1 MTDDATDPQAGRD
14 RALELPSWLWIGVPP
29 GIVVLIVGAK
39 LIGEDVYD
47 RWIRSEWGAIENLT
61 VLYLAIAVV
70 TGVLVLRRRRQLPS
84 VWLARWYALLTLGCF
99 YFLGEEASW
108 GQHWFGWETPEGFA
122 ELNDQRE
129 TNLHNLGA
137 PDWLLDNLPRNLL
150 SGLAVLGGILI
161 PLRWRGRRRWP
172 ASDPKDWLWPT
183 VVCIPAAIVASVVRI
198 PTRVAEAAGEELPRV
213 IDFSPGETEEYALAA
228 MLMIYF
234 LSIHRRLARRAAGG

>member
-1 MTDDATDPQAGRD
+1 MASERDDSRNGRT
-14 RALELPSWLWIGVPP
+14 ELPTWLWLGVPP
-29 GIVVLIVGAK
+29 GIVVLIIGAK

-61 VLYLAIAVV
+61 VVFLAVAVF
-70 TGVLVLRRRRQLPS
+70 TGIRVWRRRAELPS
-84 VWLARWYALLTLGCF
+84 VWLGRWIALLTFGCF

-108 GQHWFGWETPEGFA
+108 GQHWFGWETPEGYA

-137 PDWLLDNLPRNLL
+137 PDWLLDNLPRNIL
-150 SGLAVLGGILI
+150 SGLAVLGGILV
-161 PLRWRGRRRWP
+161 PLRWRGSRRWP
-172 ASDPKDWLWPT
+172 ASNPNDWLWPT

-198 PTRVAEAAGEELPRV
+198 PTRVAEAAGEDLPRV

-228 MLMIYF
+228 MLMLYL
-234 LSIHRRLARRAAGG
+234 LSIHKRLANRSAAA